1 MIVLFQSR
9 QQNQY
14 DRGCIMAKI
23 TDKATIEKLGQK
35 KALKK
40 LNDAGKPEAPKTYIG
55 FVRVSTTR
63 QEERGES
70 VETQMH
76 LINNY
81 CQDNKLPLSSMEI
94 FAESSSKETRPKFAK
109 FLKRIKETKGEV
121 AIIVTR
127 LDRLTRQENLE
138 LEYLKKKGK
147 VELHFVKTGQI
158 QNAQSTPADNFM
170 FNMQVLTARLE
181 TDMLSSRVKEVR
193 ELQLD
198 KGQYLRAAPIGYK
211 NTIDSQGKKTIV
223 PDDKADLVQKVFQ
236 RFAKGDISLSE
247 LCDYADRIGL
257 KSKNNTKLAKSTLD
271 DMLRRPFYCGYF
283 TDNNDLYEHH
293 YKKLISKDL
302 FEQVGK
308 ILQGRSTK
316 KTMVKCKG
324 AKVFVFSG
332 VLKCTCGCHMSTYEK
347 KKSNGKTYRYIK
359 CSKSARKV
367 PCSVKDISEK
377 VFLDQLETE
386 VLRKLAFDKELLAL
400 IKPAIKRDIIK
411 QRQEDMRLLS
421 KLQAEKEQEEAKLFK
436 CHEKFVNEE
445 LDKEDYEMLKANY
458 KNKIL
463 ELEEQMSVARISQ
476 ERVEKL
482 LNKVMKMMK
491 SGLSVFNS
499 SNVVQKN
506 QFLKILVSN
515 CIYDG
520 EKLQISLKKPFCN
533 LLQNGNRTSWQP
545 QPDSNRCSRLERAV
559 S

>member
-9 QQNQY
+9 QQNQC

-40 LNDAGKPEAPKTYIG
+40 LNDAAKPEAPKTYIG
-55 FVRVSTTR
+55 FVRVSTDR
-63 QEERGES
+63 QMERGDS
-70 VETQMH
+70 VETQ
-76 LINNY
+76 IQIIKNF
-81 CQDNKLPLSSMEI
+81 CLPRGWELSDIEI
-94 FAESSSKETRPKFAK
+94 LAESSSKENRPKFAE
-109 FLKRIKETKGEV
+109 FLKRIKQIKGKV

-127 LDRLTRQENLE
+127 RDRLARKENAE
-138 LEYLKKKGK
+138 LERLIQNDKLEIHYAT
-147 VELHFVKTGQI
+147 TGQVQKAGVSPAENFSLEI
-158 QNAQSTPADNFM
+158 QAA
-170 FNMQVLTARLE
+170 TAKYE
-181 TDMLSSRVKEVR
+181 TRMLASRVKEVR
-193 ELQLD
+193 VQEMANG
-198 KGQYLRAAPIGYK
+198 KYLRCAPIGYK
-211 NTIDSQGKKTIV
+211 NSIDSQGKKTIV
-223 PDDKADLVQKVFQ
+223 TDIKKAGLVKMVFE
-236 RFAKGDISLSE
+236 RFAVGDISLSE

-332 VLKCTCGCHMSTYEK
+332 VLKCTCGCRMSTYEK

-545 QPDSNRCSRLERAV
+545 KLKLMQTQ
-559 S
+559 

>member
-1 MIVLFQSR
+1 
-9 QQNQY
+9 
-14 DRGCIMAKI
+14 MAKI
-23 TDKATIEKLGQK
+23 TDKAIIEKLGQK

-40 LNDAGKPEAPKTYIG
+40 LSDAAKPEAPKTYIG

-76 LINNY
+76 IISDY
-81 CQDNKLPLSSMEI
+81 CHRKGYSLSSVEI

-109 FLKRIKETKGEV
+109 FLKRIKEIKGKV

-147 VELHFVKTGQI
+147 VELHFAKTGQI

-236 RFAKGDISLSE
+236 RFAKGDISLSA

-271 DMLRRPFYCGYF
+271 EMLRRPFYCGYF
-283 TDNNDLYEHH
+283 LDNNEVYEHH
-293 YKKLISKDL
+293 YKTIISKDL
-302 FEQVGK
+302 FAQVGQ

-316 KTMVKCKG
+316 KLMVKCRE
-324 AKVFVFSG
+324 AKIFVFSG
-332 VLKCTCGCHMSTYEK
+332 VIKCACGCRLTTYEK

-359 CSKSARKV
+359 CSKSARNV
-367 PCSVKDISEK
+367 PCNVKDISET
-377 VFLDQLETE
+377 VFLEQLETE